1 MKRFSVFLIIM
12 SVGLSSIFATTV
24 YKASA
29 TASYYA
35 GDFHGKKTSNGEIFN
50 MWAMTCA
57 HKKLP
62 FNTILKVTN
71 LANGKNVQVRVNDR
85 GPFVADREIDLS
97 KGAASKL
104 GMIGSGTAKVRLEI
118 VSLGAYTKES
128 IQTAK
133 KACQMA
139 GIPFTVVSVKK
150 GQASSQ
156 SDNQTAGSGS
166 VEAKIEQIKSVMRE
180 QGKLWDIQVGAF
192 SMKENA
198 LVFARKVKKAGFE
211 NVVLQNTSTVVRVV
225 LRAVES
231 PDVNNT
237 IDLLCKSGFTD
248 IVVRERK
255 IK

>member
-97 KGAASKL
+97 KA
-104 GMIGSGTAKVRLEI
+104 E
-118 VSLGAYTKES
+118 
-128 IQTAK
+128 
-133 KACQMA
+133 
-139 GIPFTVVSVKK
+139 
-150 GQASSQ
+150 
-156 SDNQTAGSGS
+156 
-166 VEAKIEQIKSVMRE
+166 
-180 QGKLWDIQVGAF
+180 
-192 SMKENA
+192 
-198 LVFARKVKKAGFE
+198 
-211 NVVLQNTSTVVRVV
+211 
-225 LRAVES
+225 LR
-231 PDVNNT
+231 
-237 IDLLCKSGFTD
+237 KSGLKSFRLGHTQKK
-248 IVVRERK
+248 VFRRRK
-255 IK
+255 RLARWQGYLLRLFL

>member
-1 MKRFSVFLIIM
+1 
-12 SVGLSSIFATTV
+12 
-24 YKASA
+24 
-29 TASYYA
+29 
-35 GDFHGKKTSNGEIFN
+35 

-156 SDNQTAGSGS
+156 SDNQTVGSGS
-166 VEAKIEQIKSVMRE
+166 VVAKIEQIKSVKRE

-225 LRAVES
+225 LPTACLRS
-231 PDVNNT
+231 RTDWYLWIIKPT
-237 IDLLCKSGFTD
+237 GFQISRNYLTD
-248 IVVRERK
+248 IK
-255 IK
+255 IKWHFTAMQCLKLLISLLKRRFCIPFIFKKYVFTIFYKKHLHF